1 MARNGFQLESPN
13 HALSDDIFHGLKYD
27 DLYLTIS
34 WRHHNMTFSIFFT
47 LEMIKT
53 PIQASVQSLVKNV

>member
-1 MARNGFQLESPN
+1 MDWGKKVIFLKIAITRGIFVMARNGFQLESPN

-34 WRHHNMTFSIFFT
+34 
-47 LEMIKT
+47 
-53 PIQASVQSLVKNV
+53 